1 MTYETIKLAV
11 DGRGVARL
19 TLARPDV
26 HNAMNGT
33 MWAEL
38 LDAARRL
45 DADAAVRVV
54 VLSGE
59 GVTFCAGG
67 DLRYQ
72 QAQGASSTE
81 DRRSEAERFS
91 TLLDTLDNLGKPL
104 IGRVNGSAYAGGFS
118 LISVTDL
125 AIGVEGAKFAI
136 TEARLGL
143 VPAVMLPYV
152 VRRVGVPHARRL
164 FLTARVFSAV
174 EAVGFGLLDRAVP
187 PPELDA
193 AIEEEVGLVLKC
205 GPAALRTIKGLI
217 AAAAENGI
225 DVPDDLTVGNVVSM
239 WDSPEGKEGILS
251 YLEKR
256 KPAWA
261 T

>member
-1 MTYETIKLAV
+1 MTYETIKLVV

-26 HNAMNGT
+26 HNAMNGR

-45 DADAAVRVV
+45 DADTSVRVV

-59 GVTFCAGG
+59 GTSFCAGG

-72 QAQGASSTE
+72 QAQGASSAE
-81 DRRSEAERFS
+81 DRRREAEKFA
-91 TLLDTLDNLGKPL
+91 TLLRTLDNLGKPL
-104 IGRVNGSAYAGGFS
+104 IGRINGSAYAGGFS

-125 AIGVEGAKFAI
+125 AIGAEGAKFAI

-152 VRRVGVPHARRL
+152 VRRVGVTHARRL
-164 FLTARVFSAV
+164 FLTARAFSAV

-187 PPELDA
+187 PRELDA
-193 AIEEEVGLVLKC
+193 AVEEEVGLVLKC
-205 GPAALRTIKGLI
+205 GPAALRTIKSLI

-225 DVPDDLTVGNVVSM
+225 DVPDELTVGKVVSM
-239 WDSPEGKEGILS
+239 WDSPEGNEGIQS

-256 KPAWA
+256 KPIWA
-261 T
+261 V